1 MLHGAARLLVHMD
14 TGLLASLRVV
24 ENVENGSRQYQT
36 DTTYTLNRMR
46 YGTLPEGTA
55 VQIAPERLKAA
66 LKTEGLLVSFYHF
79 EYQVSFCC
87 PNYGLPS
94 HSRS

>member
-1 MLHGAARLLVHMD
+1 MFLGGGVFIYGI
-14 TGLLASLRVV
+14 GL
-24 ENVENGSRQYQT
+24 NV
-36 DTTYTLNRMR
+36 
-46 YGTLPEGTA
+46 TA

-66 LKTEGLLVSFYHF
+66 LKAEGLLVSFYHF

-87 PNYGLPS
+87 PNYGRPS